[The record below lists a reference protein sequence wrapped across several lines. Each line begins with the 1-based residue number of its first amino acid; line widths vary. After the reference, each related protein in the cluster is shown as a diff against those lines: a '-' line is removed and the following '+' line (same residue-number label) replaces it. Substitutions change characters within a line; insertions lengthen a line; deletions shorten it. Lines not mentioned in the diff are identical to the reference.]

1 MLGHIGLQRT
11 TKLQIFM
18 CWSLSAP
25 IVGAVRGE
33 DAVRSRF
40 WSSDGPPFHHLR
52 HGGLK
57 QYDLLRFTGVSRTPT
72 CWDVGSSYLLAALDF
87 SLQESRLRR

>member
-1 MLGHIGLQRT
+1 
-11 TKLQIFM
+11 M

-25 IVGAVRGE
+25 TVGAVRGE

-40 WSSDGPPFHHLR
+40 WLSDDQLFRHLR

-57 QYDLLRFTGVSRTPT
+57 RYDSLWLTVVSRTPT
-72 CWDVGSSYLLAALDF
+72 CWDVGSTRLRAIP
-87 SLQESRLRR
+87 SLPLRKPRLRR